1 MSNAAARSVIPATH
15 VERLRAAREVL
26 HCEADALRSVADQL
40 SQSFCEA
47 VDLLLR
53 CRGNVI
59 VTGVGKAGLV
69 GRKITATLS
78 STGTPAHFMHP
89 TEAVHGD
96 LGCMNPDDIVLALS
110 NSGESAE
117 VVALLDVLESMELP
131 IIAITANNENSLA
144 EKADI
149 VITTGKYDEAGELRL
164 APTTS
169 TTAMIGVGDALAL
182 VTSKAK
188 RFAASDFA
196 QVHPAGKIGAKL
208 KRVREVMRPPEE
220 LRIAS
225 ETATVRDLLVQ
236 VARPGRRTGAVLL
249 VNDQN
254 QLSGLFTDSDLAR
267 LLEQRRD
274 EQLDQPACE
283 IMTPNPITT
292 SPEVRVGDA
301 IELLSS
307 RKLSELPVVDSHGQP
322 VGLLDI
328 TDLIGLGSPPDKNTP
343 DLKITA

>member
-1 MSNAAARSVIPATH
+1 
-15 VERLRAAREVL
+15 
-26 HCEADALRSVADQL
+26 
-40 SQSFCEA
+40 
-47 VDLLLR
+47 
-53 CRGNVI
+53 
-59 VTGVGKAGLV
+59 
-69 GRKITATLS
+69 
-78 STGTPAHFMHP
+78 
-89 TEAVHGD
+89 
-96 LGCMNPDDIVLALS
+96 
-110 NSGESAE
+110 
-117 VVALLDVLESMELP
+117 MELP
-131 IIAITANNENSLA
+131 IIGITANNENTLA
-144 EKADI
+144 TKATI
-149 VITTGKYDEAGELRL
+149 VITTGKYAEAGELGL

-188 RFAASDFA
+188 RFGANDFA
-196 QVHPAGKIGAKL
+196 QVHPAGKIGARL

-225 ETATVRDLLVQ
+225 ETASVRELLVQ

-254 QLSGLFTDSDLAR
+254 QLTGLFTDSDLAR

-292 SPEVRVGDA
+292 SAEVRVEAA

-307 RKLSELPVVDSHGQP
+307 RKLSELPVVDSDGQP

-328 TDLIGLGSPPDKNTP
+328 TDLIGLGSSAAPAPPT
-343 DLKITA
+343 LKITA